1 MGGVEAGDGAEGLL
15 GHQVDLGAEDSLQ
28 FGLDPSQ
35 PEQAYIRRQVNEQVH
50 VTVGPVRGGNPE
62 QNPTLRGRRL
72 AMELQRRREATGM
85 SREEVARQLE
95 WSTSTIFRIETGR
108 SRPQPGNVRTLLEL
122 YGVTGPERDGL
133 IQLTRDA
140 RQPGWWHSFRDVLP
154 NPYEVYIG
162 LEAGAASIRNFEPS
176 VVPGLLQ
183 TEDYAR
189 ETFRNGPIELDLDGV
204 ERLVEVRLA
213 RQKILTRDDRPRLWA
228 VIDEA
233 VIRRVVGGTEVMRG
247 QLRYLADSA
256 QQGKT
261 TIQVVPY
268 RAGAHAGTTGPF
280 VILDFEE
287 PTDPAMVY
295 VETLAGDIY
304 LEERSDVNRYALAFD
319 RLRAASLHPDDSVQL
334 IEQAAS
340 TLT

>member
-1 MGGVEAGDGAEGLL
+1 MARA
-15 GHQVDLGAEDSLQ
+15 S
-28 FGLDPSQ
+28 
-35 PEQAYIRRQVNEQVH
+35 
-50 VTVGPVRGGNPE
+50 NPE

-95 WSTSTIFRIETGR
+95 WSTSTLFRIETGR
-108 SRPQPGNVRTLLEL
+108 SRPQPGNVRVLLEL

-140 RQPGWWHSFRDVLP
+140 RKPGWWHSFRDVLP

-162 LEAGAASIRNFEPS
+162 LEAGAASIRNFEPI

-183 TEDYAR
+183 TENYAR
-189 ETFRNGPIELDLDGV
+189 ATFRNGPRELDRDEV
-204 ERLVEVRLA
+204 ERRVEVRMA

-233 VIRRVVGGTEVMRG
+233 VISRVVGGAEVMRE
-247 QLRYLADSA
+247 QLRHLADAA

-261 TIQVVPY
+261 TVQVVPY

-280 VILDFEE
+280 VILEFHET
-287 PTDPAMVY
+287 TDPAMVY

-304 LEERSDVNRYALAFD
+304 LEERSDVNRYTLAFD
-319 RLRAASLHPDDSVQL
+319 RLVAAALHPDDSVQL

-340 TLT
+340 ALIKRGS

>member
-1 MGGVEAGDGAEGLL
+1 MARR
-15 GHQVDLGAEDSLQ
+15 S
-28 FGLDPSQ
+28 DP
-35 PEQAYIRRQVNEQVH
+35 
-50 VTVGPVRGGNPE
+50 G

-72 AMELQRRREATGM
+72 AVELMRRRDAAGL

-95 WSTSTIFRIETGR
+95 WSTSTVFRIETGR
-108 SRPQPGNVRTLLEL
+108 SRPQPGNVRVLLDL
-122 YGVTGPERDGL
+122 YGVTGAERDGL

-189 ETFRNGPIELDLDGV
+189 ETFRNGPIELDPDGV

-213 RQKILTRDDRPRLWA
+213 RQKILIRDDRPRLWA

-268 RAGAHAGTTGPF
+268 RAGAHAGTTGPL
-280 VILDFEE
+280 VILDFPEA
-287 PTDPAMVY
+287 TDPAVVY

-304 LEERSDVNRYALAFD
+304 LEERSDVDRYTLAFD
-319 RLRAASLHPDDSVQL
+319 RLRAASLHPERQL
-334 IEQAAS
+334 RGSGPQPFRAS
-340 TLT
+340 GDPGLPSTQRG

>member
-1 MGGVEAGDGAEGLL
+1 MA
-15 GHQVDLGAEDSLQ
+15 
-28 FGLDPSQ
+28 
-35 PEQAYIRRQVNEQVH
+35 RR
-50 VTVGPVRGGNPE
+50 GNPE

-85 SREEVARQLE
+85 SREEVARQLD
-95 WSTSTIFRIETGR
+95 WSTSTLFRIETGR
-108 SRPQPGNVRTLLEL
+108 SRPQPGNVRVLLEL

-133 IQLTRDA
+133 VQLTRDA

-162 LEAGAASIRNFEPS
+162 LEAGASSLRNFEPI

-189 ETFRNGPIELDLDGV
+189 ETFRNGPRELDVDEV
-204 ERLVEVRLA
+204 QRRVEVRLA
-213 RQKILTRDDRPRLWA
+213 RQEILTRDSRPRLWA

-233 VIRRVVGGTEVMRG
+233 VIQRVVGGREVMRR
-247 QLRYLADSA
+247 QLRHLADSA

-261 TIQVVPY
+261 TVQVVPY

-280 VILDFEE
+280 VILDFDE

-304 LEERSDVNRYALAFD
+304 LEERSDVNRYTLAFD
-319 RLRAASLHPDDSVQL
+319 RLRAASLHPDESVQL

-340 TLT
+340 ALA

>member
-1 MGGVEAGDGAEGLL
+1 MAG
-15 GHQVDLGAEDSLQ
+15 
-28 FGLDPSQ
+28 
-35 PEQAYIRRQVNEQVH
+35 R
-50 VTVGPVRGGNPE
+50 GNPE

-85 SREEVARQLE
+85 SREEVSRQLE
-95 WSTSTIFRIETGR
+95 WSTSTVFRIETGR
-108 SRPQPGNVRTLLEL
+108 NRPQPGNVRALLEL

-140 RQPGWWHSFRDVLP
+140 RKPGWWHSFRDVLP

-162 LEAGAASIRNFEPS
+162 LEAGAASIRNFEPV

-183 TEDYAR
+183 TADYAR
-189 ETFRNGPIELDLDGV
+189 EIFRNGPRELDRDDV
-204 ERLVEVRLA
+204 ERRVEVRLA
-213 RQKILTRDDRPRLWA
+213 RQEILTREDRPRLWA

-233 VIRRVVGGTEVMRG
+233 VIHRVVGGAGVMSG
-247 QLRYLADSA
+247 QLRHLVDSA

-268 RAGAHAGTTGPF
+268 RAGAHAGTIGSF

-287 PTDPAMVY
+287 LTDPTVVY

-304 LEERSDVNRYALAFD
+304 LEERSDVNRYTLAFD
-319 RLRAASLHPDDSVQL
+319 RLRAASLHPDDSVRL
-334 IEQAAS
+334 IEQAAHAM
-340 TLT
+340 T

>member
-1 MGGVEAGDGAEGLL
+1 MTG
-15 GHQVDLGAEDSLQ
+15 
-28 FGLDPSQ
+28 
-35 PEQAYIRRQVNEQVH
+35 R
-50 VTVGPVRGGNPE
+50 GNPE

-85 SREEVARQLE
+85 SREEVSRQLE
-95 WSTSTIFRIETGR
+95 WSTSTVFRIETGR
-108 SRPQPGNVRTLLEL
+108 NRPQPGNVRALLEL

-140 RQPGWWHSFRDVLP
+140 RKPGWWHSFRDVLP

-162 LEAGAASIRNFEPS
+162 LEAGAASIRNFEPV

-183 TEDYAR
+183 TADYAR
-189 ETFRNGPIELDLDGV
+189 ATFRNGPRELDRDEV
-204 ERLVEVRLA
+204 DRRVEVRLA
-213 RQKILTRDDRPRLWA
+213 RQEVLTREERPRLWA
-228 VIDEA
+228 VIDET
-233 VIRRVVGGTEVMRG
+233 VIRRLVGGSDVMRG
-247 QLRYLADSA
+247 QLNHLTDAA

-287 PTDPAMVY
+287 LTDPTVVY

-304 LEERSDVNRYALAFD
+304 LEERSDVNRYTLAFD
-319 RLRAASLHPDDSVQL
+319 RLVAAALHPDESVRL
-334 IEQAAS
+334 IEQAADAM
-340 TLT
+340 T

>member
-1 MGGVEAGDGAEGLL
+1 MAWPDA
-15 GHQVDLGAEDSLQ
+15 A
-28 FGLDPSQ
+28 
-35 PEQAYIRRQVNEQVH
+35 
-50 VTVGPVRGGNPE
+50 T
-62 QNPTLRGRRL
+62 QNRTPTLRGRRL

-95 WSTSTIFRIETGR
+95 WSTSTIFRVETGR
-108 SRPQPGNVRTLLEL
+108 SRPQPRQRPDAARSLRRDRPRT
-122 YGVTGPERDGL
+122 GWADPADPGGTP
-133 IQLTRDA
+133 A
-140 RQPGWWHSFRDVLP
+140 GWWHSFRDVLP

-162 LEAGAASIRNFEPS
+162 LEAGAASIRNFEPV

-183 TEDYAR
+183 AADYAR
-189 ETFRNGPIELDLDGV
+189 EIFRNGPIELDPDGV

-213 RQKILTRDDRPRLWA
+213 RQEILTRDDRPQLWA

-233 VIRRVVGGTEVMRG
+233 VIRRVVGGTEVIRG
-247 QLRYLADSA
+247 QLRHLADSA
-256 QQGKT
+256 QQGET

-295 VETLAGDIY
+295 VEMLA
-304 LEERSDVNRYALAFD
+304 
-319 RLRAASLHPDDSVQL
+319 AAARTATAWKWPATCQS
-334 IEQAAS
+334 
-340 TLT
+340 